1 MAIKFE
7 NADEILDN
15 HITGFRVYSL
25 QKPVVPIFVS
35 HNLCDLTGYSREK
48 LQRDDADHYAAIVHP
63 EDRAI
68 YINFKKKLFREKSD
82 SSAEYRIV
90 KKDGSVVFVRDTVTV
105 KRLEN
110 GDVVGYAVLSDIT
123 RLKNENIRLN
133 LLNDNTPCGMI
144 KYTCEKN
151 PKITYMNKQMMNILR
166 LPEYHDGE
174 MDYFELYKDNVY
186 LMIPIEER
194 RRLAHILD
202 EVYVSNKPIFGELSV
217 LRCDGS
223 KARVYGC
230 ISRVSGE
237 NGEDEFQSV
246 CLDVTEKYLASQVNE
261 TERYM
266 RALSDVYDRIFEYDF
281 FNRTVK
287 FVSGD
292 SETFNMLRNI
302 PMDMDSS
309 TAQWIEQSVCTE
321 DRDAVRSFF
330 ESFFAERT
338 SNTSVGLSQVHYR
351 AQSRNGQLNSY
362 TGTFV
367 KIDSNIALFCCRKH
381 HTQDETETLR
391 SENSFLKS
399 RNEHMQEMIMR
410 YTDGIAAFE
419 IINDKV
425 TPLYAS
431 DNICEFFGFSKDE
444 WFALMKQSTS
454 IKDFVARSDVGV
466 EKFMELFENGE
477 AEFPYFEKS
486 ANEVHLVRAICSEK
500 NSDGFSP
507 RYVMLYKMGP
517 GKVSE
522 PKKPKQS
529 DVFIRTFGY
538 FDVFVGDKP
547 IAFRNKKAKEL
558 LALLVDRRGG
568 YVTSE
573 EAIAYLWEDEPVNAV
588 TLARYRKEA
597 LRLKNTL
604 EECGIGHIIE
614 SVNGKR
620 RIIPEEIRCDLY
632 DYLSKKEEYAD
643 LFKGSYLTNYGW
655 GEITLGEL
663 VGTAN

>member
-15 HITGFRVYSL
+15 YVTGFRVYSL

-35 HNLCDLTGYSREK
+35 HNLCSLTGYSREK
-48 LQRDDADHYAAIVHP
+48 LQREDADHYAAIVHP

-68 YINFKKKLFREKSD
+68 YIDLKKKLFREKSD

-90 KKDGSVVFVRDTVTV
+90 KKDGTVVFVRDTVTV
-105 KRLEN
+105 KKLEN
-110 GDVVGYAVLSDIT
+110 GDTVGYAVLSDIT
-123 RLKNENIRLN
+123 CLKNENIRMSF
-133 LLNDNTPCGMI
+133 LNDNTPCGMI

-151 PKITYMNKQMMNILR
+151 PKITYMNKQMMDILH

-202 EVYVSNKPIFGELSV
+202 EVYVSDKPIIGELSV

-223 KARVYGC
+223 KARIYGW
-230 ISRVSGE
+230 ISKTTGE
-237 NGEDEFQSV
+237 NGEEEFQSV
-246 CLDVTEKYLASQVNE
+246 CLDVTEKYLAGQVNE

-309 TAQWIEQSVCTE
+309 TAQWIEQSVCAE
-321 DRDAVRSFF
+321 DRAAVKSFF
-330 ESFFAERT
+330 ETFFAERT
-338 SNTSVGLSQVHYR
+338 SNASVGLSQVHYM

-381 HTQDETETLR
+381 HVHDETETLR
-391 SENSFLKS
+391 NENTFLKS

-419 IINDKV
+419 IANDKV

-431 DNICEFFGFSKDE
+431 DNICDFFGFSKDE

-454 IKDFVARSDVGV
+454 IKDFVSRSDVGV
-466 EKFMELFENGE
+466 EKFMELLENGE

-500 NSDGFSP
+500 NSDGFTP

-517 GKVSE
+517 DKVAE
-522 PKKPKQS
+522 NKNPQPH
-529 DVFIRTFGY
+529 DIFIRTFGY
-538 FDVFVGDKP
+538 FDVFVNDKP

-663 VGTAN
+663 VGTSN